1 MLLQS
6 NPSAPEPTNST
17 PGTDSDPPDGESTA
31 QSKSPDDEPASNI
44 PSDDVSACKQPSDCQ
59 PSTDIDAAVPPSPPS
74 PSRPKKMSKKE
85 LMKSRLASKKAK
97 AKATVDLVVPSVTQ
111 TTRTAAPDLDP
122 SLLTMGIHRAAILA
136 SITGKPF
143 EDVKFYAFSRRL
155 RNRKA
160 VGNALPL
167 VANSALIRNVTAHFN
182 PLLETDPGVRNIVA
196 PQPVSQ
202 QVDAGSY
209 DYSSD
214 SDLDDEDDVF
224 ETPADFI
231 GLGRAEGEREGS
243 SSVQATRCEAGTR
256 GEERGEADWAEV
268 TLPESKRVVMKPE
281 RVVVL
286 KDVAYTTWKAFIFY
300 TYFGELNFAPLA
312 SQLQKQAMKAESD
325 TAPLCSPKS
334 MYRVAHKYNI
344 PSLQKKAIEDIK
356 AKLSP
361 LNILEEIFTSF
372 TSRYPDVRN
381 MELEY
386 LHSNMEDT
394 GIQSRLPSWLRKL
407 EQNQLPSG
415 ASDIFVSLFASLFT
429 TLNALQSSTK
439 PGVSDSSA
447 DSSLQLPGSSE
458 QKTAE

>member
-182 PLLETDPGVRNIVA
+182 PLLETDPGVRNIGA

-202 QVDAGSY
+202 QVD
-209 DYSSD
+209 
-214 SDLDDEDDVF
+214 
-224 ETPADFI
+224 ADFI

-415 ASDIFVSLFASLFT
+415 ASEIFASLFASLFT

-447 DSSLQLPGSSE
+447 DSSLQLPGSLE